1 MRATSL
7 GRPESTADDAS
18 MAALLR
24 AAAESHET
32 ASHDQAALIA
42 SLQSQVARYQTA
54 IDNISSGVCLFDRE
68 KRLVLSNRSFAEIY
82 GLAHE
87 QLAPGATLREI
98 TQRRIAVGSCPMSL
112 DDYLALSASINAT
125 KATRVWTLAL
135 GDGRTVQIRH
145 HPMEDGGWVS
155 IHEDITELQDKR
167 AIASQR
173 ISLQALL
180 DGTPD
185 HFWIKD
191 LDGRFVMANKS
202 IAADSGRHR
211 SGEMIGLTDF
221 DIHGPEAAQ
230 GFRAVE
236 LEILETG
243 EAMSDI
249 EERVVNARGEVKW
262 LSTTKAPM
270 RNDDGQICGLI
281 GLGRDVTA
289 RKLGDLLRDGQAR
302 ILEMVAMSAPL
313 DVVLNR
319 LVELIESQL
328 SGVFG
333 SILLLDE
340 DGVHMRRGAAPSLPE
355 AYVRAIDGVAIG
367 PNVGSCGSA
376 AYRRESVVVS
386 DIANDPLW
394 KDFRELALSCGLRS
408 CWSTP
413 ILSKGGDALGA
424 FALYSGSIREPSV
437 AETRFVDIATHI
449 AGIAIERK
457 RTEDRIQY
465 MANHDALTGLP
476 NRGLLKERLT
486 HAMSYAERYGC
497 WATVVFV
504 DLDNF
509 KMINDSL
516 GHSAGDELLKA
527 VAERMR
533 SRLMSTDTVVRLGGD
548 EFVVLLFD
556 QPKNADA
563 VSATVR
569 SLQEAIGAPVELD
582 GHKFRVTSSFGI
594 ANYPD
599 DGADVDALLAHADAA
614 MYRAKEIGR
623 DNFQFYTPELNAR
636 VQDKFLLQEDLRSAV
651 PAGEFVLHY
660 QPLVDLRSNRVFAVE
675 ALIRW
680 NHPTQGLVPPD
691 KFIPLAEE
699 SGLIGPIGD
708 WVLREACRQNKAW
721 QDAGLPRIAICVNV
735 SARQFKD
742 KNWVDSVRGAL
753 QDSGLDAD
761 YLELELTESLIM
773 QDLDQALETM
783 RGLQGLGVR
792 LSIDDFGTGYSSLSA
807 LKAFPVARLKIDR
820 SFISDLPHNEHDK
833 AVASAVISLGQ
844 KLNLRVI
851 AEGVETDE
859 QIAFLRDNNCDEMQG
874 YHFSKPLVAEAL
886 QALLAAQLGSAA
898 LAPDNR
904 ALVSS

>member
-1 MRATSL
+1 
-7 GRPESTADDAS
+7 

-24 AAAESHET
+24 AAAESQET
-32 ASHDQAALIA
+32 ASRDQEALVA
-42 SLQSQVARYQTA
+42 SLRTQVARYQTA
-54 IDNISSGVCLFDRE
+54 IDNISPGVCLFDRE
-68 KRLVLSNRSFAEIY
+68 GRLVLSNRSFAEIY
-82 GLAHE
+82 GLTPD
-87 QLAPGATLREI
+87 QMAPGTTLREI
-98 TQRRIAVGSCPMSL
+98 TERRIAVGTCPMSIE
-112 DDYLALSASINAT
+112 DYLALSASINSIRAT
-125 KATRVWTLAL
+125 KVWTLAL
-135 GDGRTVQIRH
+135 GDGRTLQIRH
-145 HPMEDGGWVS
+145 HPMADGGWVS

-173 ISLQALL
+173 ISLQALIDGAL
-180 DGTPD
+180 DYL
-185 HFWIKD
+185 WVKD
-191 LDGRFVMANKS
+191 LDGRFVIANKA
-202 IAADSGRHR
+202 IATDSGRLL

-221 DIHGPEAAQ
+221 DLHAPDTAQ
-230 GFRAVE
+230 SFRAVE
-236 LEILETG
+236 LAILATG
-243 EAMSDI
+243 EPMSDI
-249 EERVVNARGEVKW
+249 DERVVNARGEVKW

-281 GLGRDVTA
+281 GVGRDITA
-289 RKLGDLLRDGQAR
+289 RKLGDLLRDGQAQ
-302 ILEMVAMSAPL
+302 ILEMVAMNAPL
-313 DVVLNR
+313 ELVLDR
-319 LVELIESQL
+319 LVVLIESQL
-328 SGVFG
+328 NGVFG

-340 DGVHMRRGAAPSLPE
+340 DRVHMRRGAAPSLPE
-355 AYVRAIDGVAIG
+355 AYARAIDGVAIG
-367 PNVGSCGSA
+367 PSVGSCGSA
-376 AYRRESVVVS
+376 VFRREPVVVS

-394 KDFRELALSCGLRS
+394 RDFRDLALQYGLRS

-413 ILSKGGDALGA
+413 ILSKGGDPLGV
-424 FALYSGSIREPSV
+424 FALYSGSIREPSQ

-457 RTEDRIQY
+457 RTEDRIQF

-527 VAERMR
+527 VAERMLG
-533 SRLMSTDTVVRLGGD
+533 RLRSTDTVVRLGGD

-556 QPKNADA
+556 QSKNADA

-569 SLQEAIGAPVELD
+569 SLQDAIGAPVELD

-599 DGADVDALLAHADAA
+599 DGTDVDALLAHADAA

-680 NHPTQGLVPPD
+680 NHPIQGLVPPD

-721 QDAGLPRIAICVNV
+721 QDAGLPPIAICVNV

-742 KNWVDSVRGAL
+742 KHWVSSVQSAL
-753 QDSGLDAD
+753 RDSGLDAD

-773 QDLDQALETM
+773 QDLAQALATM
-783 RGLQGLGVR
+783 RDLQGLGVR

-807 LKAFPVARLKIDR
+807 LKTFPVARPKIDR

-844 KLNLRVI
+844 KLNLRVV

-874 YHFSKPLVAEAL
+874 YRFSRPLAAEAL
-886 QALLAAQLGSAA
+886 QALLAAQPGAVAHMAA
-898 LAPDNR
+898 LGDR